1 VRLWPGLDNDID
13 NIILSCKTCQDV
25 LPSNHR
31 EPITHKPRPSQPFQA
46 IAADFCSF
54 AGREYLITVDCY
66 TDWPDIIPMSN
77 NTTAKQVLSVLKAS
91 FCRTGIPDQIWTDE
105 GLRFM
110 SKSFQEFAHQWD
122 FDHSTSSPRY
132 PRSNGKAEATVK
144 LMKKTIR
151 AAWSGRQLDEDKFT
165 RALLQYR
172 NTPSHKDGQSPA
184 QKLFGHPIQDTLP
197 AHRRVFKPEW
207 QLESLEAEKRALS
220 TREAV
225 ELSYNRH
232 VRIRPE
238 ITIGSRVALQ
248 NNETKHWDIYGTVA
262 EIGPHRRY
270 FVKTQS
276 GRVLV
281 RN

>member
-1 VRLWPGLDNDID
+1 MCHNVFAQLHDYHQGMVRTKDRVRLVIYWPGLDNDID

-110 SKSFQEFAHQWD
+110 SKLILPGIR
-122 FDHSTSSPRY
+122 SPV
-132 PRSNGKAEATVK
+132 G
-144 LMKKTIR
+144 L
-151 AAWSGRQLDEDKFT
+151 
-165 RALLQYR
+165 
-172 NTPSHKDGQSPA
+172 
-184 QKLFGHPIQDTLP
+184 
-197 AHRRVFKPEW
+197 
-207 QLESLEAEKRALS
+207 
-220 TREAV
+220 
-225 ELSYNRH
+225 
-232 VRIRPE
+232 
-238 ITIGSRVALQ
+238 
-248 NNETKHWDIYGTVA
+248 
-262 EIGPHRRY
+262 
-270 FVKTQS
+270 
-276 GRVLV
+276 
-281 RN
+281 